1 MIKRQVSTPRSIKT
15 ADVINIFGD
24 HFESFSLLIAIDY
37 LVHLTTLG
45 SKLNSIEERRETL
58 CACRS
63 AIMPCVWIEQN
74 KRDASNFLIWTIEEN
89 KKKREQVARSR
100 CELCLNIYFLV
111 FMPYKQHQLRMLFI
125 ELDDSLETAITN
137 KKKVATYKGRKKKNE
152 KRNLSFFSQC
162 LLWLK
167 HL

>member
-45 SKLNSIEERRETL
+45 SNLNSIEERRETL

-137 KKKVATYKGRKKKNE
+137 KKKSCKV
-152 KRNLSFFSQC
+152 
-162 LLWLK
+162 
-167 HL
+167 

>member
-111 FMPYKQHQLRMLFI
+111 FVLHRRHRLSMLFI
-125 ELDDSLETAITN
+125 EQDDSLELTMTN
-137 KKKVATYKGRKKKNE
+137 KKKRKHREGEVTGRRKRMRKKICP
-152 KRNLSFFSQC
+152 SFLNVYC
-162 LLWLK
+162 G
-167 HL
+167 